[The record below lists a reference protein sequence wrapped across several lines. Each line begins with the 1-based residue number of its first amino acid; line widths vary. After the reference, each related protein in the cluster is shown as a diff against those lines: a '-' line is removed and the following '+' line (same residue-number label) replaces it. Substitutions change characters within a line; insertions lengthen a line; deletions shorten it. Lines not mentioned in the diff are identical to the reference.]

1 MLDLWGGNNKNKDM
15 YKGFFQ
21 NFNFVIGASYNRFNQ
36 IDDIVVPL
44 EAKVGKLIKADDV
57 LKAGEEL
64 SKVATIN

>member
-1 MLDLWGGNNKNKDM
+1 MVIIKIKICI
-15 YKGFFQ
+15 KGFS
-21 NFNFVIGASYNRFNQ
+21 IGASYNRFNQ

>member
-1 MLDLWGGNNKNKDM
+1 M
-15 YKGFFQ
+15 
-21 NFNFVIGASYNRFNQ
+21 IGASYNRFNQ

>member
-1 MLDLWGGNNKNKDM
+1 M
-15 YKGFFQ
+15 
-21 NFNFVIGASYNRFNQ
+21 IGASYNRFNQ
-36 IDDIVVPL
+36 IGDIVVPL